1 MSESIAEKLIDIES
15 VQFSFNKHFTLTS
28 GLKSP
33 VYVDCRKIIS
43 FVKERTFI
51 MDAAIKY
58 INENKLEFDLVAGGE
73 TAGIPYAAF
82 ISEKI
87 KKPMIYIRK
96 KPKGFGK
103 NQQIEG
109 NFNEKENAI
118 LIEDLA
124 TDGGS
129 KVIFVEAMR
138 KAGLEVKDI
147 FVIFYYD
154 IFNFEKSPL
163 SKLNVNIHSL
173 CTWKDIIS
181 VMKKS
186 NLFIGNDS
194 GLMHLSFASGLKTIS
209 LFGPTN
215 DKLYGHSKND
225 CFVIR
230 TKETFEDFNKIDINP
245 KKSYMNSIESNKVLD
260 LIIENKLL

>member
-1 MSESIAEKLIDIES
+1 MSEIIAEKLIDIES
-15 VQFSFNKHFTLTS
+15 VKFSFENHFTLTS

-43 FVKERTFI
+43 FIDERELI
-51 MDAAIKY
+51 M
-58 INENKLEFDLVAGGE
+58 NEALNYFKKNKIQFDLLAGGE
-73 TAGIPYAAF
+73 TAGIPYAAI

-87 KKPMIYIRK
+87 KKPMVYIRK
-96 KPKGFGK
+96 KPKGFGQ

-109 NFNEKENAI
+109 NFKEKEKAI

-129 KVIFVEAMR
+129 KVVFVEAMR
-138 KAGLEVKDI
+138 KAGLIVNDI

-154 IFNFEKSPL
+154 IFNLENSVL

-181 VMKKS
+181 VIEKKNSYKENDIKNLKKFLS
-186 NLFIGNDS
+186 NPDDWRKDN
-194 GLMHLSFASGLKTIS
+194 A
-209 LFGPTN
+209 
-215 DKLYGHSKND
+215 
-225 CFVIR
+225 
-230 TKETFEDFNKIDINP
+230 
-245 KKSYMNSIESNKVLD
+245 
-260 LIIENKLL
+260 

>member
-1 MSESIAEKLIDIES
+1 MSEIIAEKLINIES
-15 VQFSFNKHFTLTS
+15 VKFSFENHFTLTS

-43 FVKERTFI
+43 FIDERELI
-51 MDAAIKY
+51 M
-58 INENKLEFDLVAGGE
+58 NEALNYFEKNKIQFDLVAGGE
-73 TAGIPYAAF
+73 TAGIPYAAI

-87 KKPMIYIRK
+87 KKPMVYIRK
-96 KPKGFGK
+96 KPKGFGQ

-109 NFNEKENAI
+109 HFKDKEKAI

-129 KVIFVEAMR
+129 KVVFVEAMR
-138 KAGLEVKDI
+138 KAGLIVNDI

-154 IFNFEKSPL
+154 IFNLENSVL

-181 VMKKS
+181 VIEKKNSYKENDIKNLKKFLS
-186 NLFIGNDS
+186 NPDDWRKDN
-194 GLMHLSFASGLKTIS
+194 A
-209 LFGPTN
+209 
-215 DKLYGHSKND
+215 
-225 CFVIR
+225 
-230 TKETFEDFNKIDINP
+230 
-245 KKSYMNSIESNKVLD
+245 
-260 LIIENKLL
+260 

>member
-1 MSESIAEKLIDIES
+1 MSEIIAEKLIDIES
-15 VQFSFNKHFTLTS
+15 VKFSFENHFTLTS

-43 FVKERTFI
+43 FINEREFI
-51 MDAAIKY
+51 MNEALNYFLKNKIK
-58 INENKLEFDLVAGGE
+58 FDLVAGGE
-73 TAGIPYAAF
+73 TAGIPYAAI

-87 KKPMIYIRK
+87 KKPMVYIRK
-96 KPKGFGK
+96 KPKGFGQ

-109 NFNEKENAI
+109 HFKNKEKAI

-129 KVIFVEAMR
+129 KVVFVEAMR
-138 KAGLEVKDI
+138 KAGLIVNDI

-154 IFNFEKSPL
+154 IFNLENSVL

-181 VMKKS
+181 VIEKKNIYKENDIKNLKKFLS
-186 NLFIGNDS
+186 NPDDWRKDN
-194 GLMHLSFASGLKTIS
+194 A
-209 LFGPTN
+209 
-215 DKLYGHSKND
+215 
-225 CFVIR
+225 
-230 TKETFEDFNKIDINP
+230 
-245 KKSYMNSIESNKVLD
+245 
-260 LIIENKLL
+260 

>member
-1 MSESIAEKLIDIES
+1 MSEIIAEKLIDIES
-15 VQFSFNKHFTLTS
+15 VKFSFENHFTLTS

-43 FVKERTFI
+43 FLDEREFI
-51 MDAAIKY
+51 M
-58 INENKLEFDLVAGGE
+58 NEALSYFEKNKIQFDLVAGGE
-73 TAGIPYAAF
+73 TAGIPYAAI

-87 KKPMIYIRK
+87 KKPMVYIRK
-96 KPKGFGK
+96 KPKGFGQ

-109 NFNEKENAI
+109 NFKEKEKAI

-129 KVIFVEAMR
+129 KVVFVEAMR
-138 KAGLEVKDI
+138 KAGLIVNDI

-154 IFNFEKSPL
+154 IFNLENSVL

-181 VMKKS
+181 VIEKKNSYKENDIKNLKKFLS
-186 NLFIGNDS
+186 NPDDWRKDN
-194 GLMHLSFASGLKTIS
+194 A
-209 LFGPTN
+209 
-215 DKLYGHSKND
+215 
-225 CFVIR
+225 
-230 TKETFEDFNKIDINP
+230 
-245 KKSYMNSIESNKVLD
+245 
-260 LIIENKLL
+260 

>member
-1 MSESIAEKLIDIES
+1 MSEIIAEKLIDIES
-15 VQFSFNKHFTLTS
+15 VKFSFENHFTLTS

-43 FVKERTFI
+43 FIDEREFI
-51 MDAAIKY
+51 MNEALNYFEKNKIK
-58 INENKLEFDLVAGGE
+58 FDLVAGGE
-73 TAGIPYAAF
+73 TAGIPYAAI

-87 KKPMIYIRK
+87 KKPMVYIRK
-96 KPKGFGK
+96 KPKGFGQ

-109 NFNEKENAI
+109 NFKEKEKAI

-129 KVIFVEAMR
+129 KVVFVEAMR
-138 KAGLEVKDI
+138 KAGLIVNDI

-154 IFNFEKSPL
+154 IFNLENSVL

-181 VMKKS
+181 VIEKKNIYKENDIKNLKKFLS
-186 NLFIGNDS
+186 NPDDWRKDN
-194 GLMHLSFASGLKTIS
+194 A
-209 LFGPTN
+209 
-215 DKLYGHSKND
+215 
-225 CFVIR
+225 
-230 TKETFEDFNKIDINP
+230 
-245 KKSYMNSIESNKVLD
+245 
-260 LIIENKLL
+260 

>member
-1 MSESIAEKLIDIES
+1 MTELIAEKLIDIES
-15 VQFSFNKHFTLTS
+15 VQFSFDKHFTLTS

-43 FVKERTFI
+43 FVEERTFI
-51 MDAAIKY
+51 MNAAITY
-58 INENKLEFDLVAGGE
+58 INNNKLEFDLVAGGE

-96 KPKGFGK
+96 KSKGFGK

-109 NFNEKENAI
+109 SFKINQKAV

-129 KVIFVEAMR
+129 KVLFVEAMR
-138 KAGLEVKDI
+138 KEGLKVKDI

-154 IFNFEKSPL
+154 IFNFEESVL

-181 VMKKS
+181 VLETRKS
-186 NLFIGNDS
+186 FSQAD
-194 GLMHLSFASGLKTIS
+194 
-209 LFGPTN
+209 
-215 DKLYGHSKND
+215 
-225 CFVIR
+225 
-230 TKETFEDFNKIDINP
+230 
-245 KKSYMNSIESNKVLD
+245 
-260 LIIENKLL
+260 IENLKEFLSKPDDWRAKNA